1 MRALLRIRN
10 ARVFLLGWSVSVF
23 GDWAIF
29 IALGVW
35 MKDLTDSNAA
45 AGLVFFA
52 LGLPSLLSPLA
63 GLVVDRLPRREVLIV
78 TYSVEA
84 LVVLSLLF
92 VHGRGDVWLIYAVA
106 AFYGAA
112 GTLAASARS
121 ALMTVLL
128 PRDVLAEANG
138 MFQTVREGL
147 RLLAPLVGAA
157 IYSSAGGGAVA
168 ILDSATFVAVVVA
181 LALIRIQEPRFEREE
196 HHFVAEL
203 LAGARHIGATLP
215 LRQIIVATG
224 VCLLVV
230 GFSETV
236 IFAVLDQGLHRSP
249 SFFGVLSSLQGVGA
263 IAGGLTAARTLRRLG
278 DVKLVGLGMALF
290 AAGELSFVSSSLALV
305 LAGTAVAG
313 AGVAW
318 FIVGFAT
325 AIQLR
330 TPLRLQ
336 GRVAGAAE
344 TLVGTPQ
351 TVSIA
356 VGAALVT
363 VVDYRL
369 LVGITC
375 LVTAACCAYLL
386 TRRVP
391 AVEASVADEE
401 LAAA

>member
-1 MRALLRIRN
+1 MRQLLRIRN
-10 ARVFLLGWSVSVF
+10 ARVFLFGWSVSVF

-35 MKDLTDSNAA
+35 MKDLTNSNAA

-63 GLVVDRLPRREVLIV
+63 GLVVDRLSRRKVLIA
-78 TYSVEA
+78 TYCIEA
-84 LVVLSLLF
+84 VVVLSLLL
-92 VHGRGDVWLIYAVA
+92 VHDRGDVWLIYAVA

-157 IYSSAGGGAVA
+157 IYSAAGGGAVA

-181 LALIRIQEPRFEREE
+181 LCLIRIQEPRFEREE

-203 LAGARHIGATLP
+203 LAGARHIRATLP

-290 AAGELSFVSSSLALV
+290 AVGELSFVSSSLVLV

-375 LVTAACCAYLL
+375 LVTVGCCSYLL

-391 AVEASVADEE
+391 AVEAGVADEE